1 MRMLLDAALE
11 TRIARLQGEVRRWA
25 RRHELWHDCDFFD
38 YTERVKPVEWD
49 NTAYALALAGDGP
62 LSRIVIGGEDGY
74 DDAGHSFL
82 DQFDAT
88 LKRHGFWYENCDHT
102 EMWIYATG
110 RAFAKAFR
118 EYMRWKW
125 ICSLIKPEFDILDEE
140 LYSYFRGTPDALG
153 NLHWRDFETIIAA
166 LMESQGYQVELGP
179 GSGDGGVDVRLLQ
192 RDPIGDVMT
201 LVQVK
206 RYRGHR
212 RIHLEAVQALHGAVA
227 ADGASKSMFVTTS
240 TYSPSAQ
247 SFAARRNVPMT
258 LHTTKDVQ
266 EWCKDACEGIV
277 REKRRLVGQEHITGA
292 VETARRNS
300 CEVLHRVGGYGMVTN
315 DFAVV
320 LRETRTAALL
330 LELPKR
336 MTEHD
341 GFGQRGRE
349 VPDLRAVP
357 RLPGVRDDG
366 IRRVRKIE
374 GDRARL
380 WDGRGCYLP
389 WNGRPAHFDY
399 AD

>member
-1 MRMLLDAALE
+1 MGMLLDAALE
-11 TRIARLQGEVRRWA
+11 NRIARLRDEVKRWA
-25 RRHELWHDCDFFD
+25 RRHELWHDCDFFH
-38 YTERVKPVEWD
+38 YTERVQPVEWD

-62 LSRIVIGGEDGY
+62 LSRIVIGGEDGH
-74 DDAGHSFL
+74 DAADHSFV
-82 DQFDAT
+82 DQFEAI
-88 LKRHGFWYENCDHT
+88 LERHGFWYENCDHT

-118 EYMRWKW
+118 EYMRWQW

-140 LYSYFRGTPDALG
+140 LYGYFRGRPDALG
-153 NLHWRDFETIIAA
+153 NLHWRDFEKIIAA

-206 RYRGHR
+206 RYRENR

-227 ADGASKSMFVTTS
+227 ADGASKGMFVTTS
-240 TYSPSAQ
+240 TYSPSAKR
-247 SFAARRNVPMT
+247 FAARRNVPMT
-258 LHTTKDVQ
+258 LHTTTDVQ
-266 EWCKDACEGIV
+266 EWCKDACDGIV

-292 VETARRNS
+292 VETAQRNS
-300 CEVLHRVGGYGMVTN
+300 REVLHRVGGYGMVTN

-320 LRETRTAALL
+320 LKETRTAALL

-349 VPDLRAVP
+349 VPDLRSVP
-357 RLPGVRDDG
+357 RLAGVRDDG
-366 IRRVRKIE
+366 IRRARRIE

-389 WNGRPAHFDY
+389 WDGRPAHFDY